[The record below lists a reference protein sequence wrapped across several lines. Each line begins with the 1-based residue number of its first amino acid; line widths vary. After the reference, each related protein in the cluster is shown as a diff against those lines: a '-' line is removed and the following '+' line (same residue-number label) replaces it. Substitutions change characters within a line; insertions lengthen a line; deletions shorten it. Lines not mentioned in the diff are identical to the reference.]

1 MSFSRTSSVMAACLS
16 LAAGAFAGETTSG
29 TDPAA
34 GAAPTGRHEAQT
46 PLADALVRKL
56 DRNAGTVTL
65 SHGPLPN
72 GMPAMTMDYRL
83 KDASWFGRLK
93 EGQRIRV
100 AVAEVAGVWTLVRFE
115 PSK

>member
-1 MSFSRTSSVMAACLS
+1 MKPTSAVLAVS
-16 LAAGAFAGETTSG
+16 LLGVAAGAFAGDG
-29 TDPAA
+29 APGNDPAA
-34 GAAPTGRHEAQT
+34 RAAATARQAAQT
-46 PLADALVRKL
+46 PLADALVKKL

-83 KDASWFGRLK
+83 KDASWFGQLK

-100 AVAEVAGVWTLVRFE
+100 AIDQLGGAWTVVRLE

>member
-1 MSFSRTSSVMAACLS
+1 MIFSKTSAVMAACLG
-16 LAAGAFAGETTSG
+16 LAAGAFAGDGASG
-29 TDPAA
+29 ADPAA
-34 GAAPTGRHEAQT
+34 RRAATGHPTAQT
-46 PLADALVRKL
+46 PLADALVKKL
-56 DRNAGTVTL
+56 DRSAGTVTL

-100 AVAEVAGVWTLVRFE
+100 AVDEVGGVWTLVRFE
-115 PSK
+115 ASK